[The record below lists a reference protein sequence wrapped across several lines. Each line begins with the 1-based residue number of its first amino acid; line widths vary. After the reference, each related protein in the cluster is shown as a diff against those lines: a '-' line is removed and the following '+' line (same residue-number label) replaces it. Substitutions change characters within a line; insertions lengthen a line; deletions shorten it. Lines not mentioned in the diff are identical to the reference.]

1 MNDSSSTS
9 ALQEIEHV
17 THAVTV
23 RVAGPQPDAV
33 ALADRLADV
42 TADPVTDE
50 VVVDLRS
57 VSHIGPT
64 TSAAVAGA
72 ARELRQ
78 RGGKLHVLCPH
89 GVEHR
94 LLKRLGVHD
103 LPDGG
108 PELGAWGTASS
119 A

>member
-1 MNDSSSTS
+1 MNASSSTS
-9 ALQEIEHV
+9 ALHELEHV

-23 RVAGPQPDAV
+23 QVAGPQPDAV

-42 TADPVTDE
+42 TADLSTDE

-78 RGGKLHVLCPH
+78 RGGALHVLCTR
-89 GVEHR
+89 GVEHG
-94 LLKRLGVHD
+94 LLERLGVHD
-103 LPDGG
+103 LPDEG